1 MTTAH
6 PTVRS
11 PASRRAERWECYA
24 KPLPADSIVPPV
36 ERMLEALR
44 RAIPHECV
52 RLDNA
57 IDTGRVH
64 PGFANAEKHAL
75 RHALR
80 LFEQLTASGQGGGHT
95 STSSSTDETRR

>member
-11 PASRRAERWECYA
+11 PASRRAERWERYA
-24 KPLPADSIVPPV
+24 RPLPADSVVPPV

-57 IDTGRVH
+57 IDTGRMH

-80 LFEQLTASGQGGGHT
+80 LFEQLTATGQGGI
-95 STSSSTDETRR
+95 SSSTDETRGEG